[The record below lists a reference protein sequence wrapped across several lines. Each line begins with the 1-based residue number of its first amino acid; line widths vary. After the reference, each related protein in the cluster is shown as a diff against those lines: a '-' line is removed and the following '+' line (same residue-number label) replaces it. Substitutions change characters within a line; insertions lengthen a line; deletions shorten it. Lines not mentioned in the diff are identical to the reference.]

1 MNNLPTI
8 FSFEGIDVR
17 TITKEGNPW
26 WVLSDVC
33 KVLEIALPH
42 RAADRLDSDEKDR
55 HNMTTLGGSQEM
67 TIINESGLYSLI
79 LTSRKPSAKRF
90 KKWVTSEVLPA
101 IRKTG
106 GYMVATPEETPE
118 QIMARAILVAQ
129 DTIKRQQ
136 AELDVK
142 QDIIDREVNHITI
155 HQYETAAGRY
165 FTRQEKV
172 RLGQLATKIAK
183 ELGIKITKKQMLYH
197 GGKTGRPI
205 DSSVNVYPR
214 ELLAK
219 AEELMDL

>member
-1 MNNLPTI
+1 MNNLPTT
-8 FSFEGIDVR
+8 FSFEGNQVR
-17 TITKEGNPW
+17 TIMQNGEPW
-26 WVLSDVC
+26 WVLADVC
-33 KVLEIALPH
+33 KVLDLKNPTHSAN
-42 RAADRLDSDEKDR
+42 RLDDDER
-55 HNMTTLGGSQEM
+55 ATLNVGRQGEA
-67 TIINESGLYSLI
+67 TIINESGLYSVI
-79 LTSRKPSAKRF
+79 LTSRKPAAKRF

-106 GYMVATPEETPE
+106 GYMVAAPDETPE

-129 DTIKRQQ
+129 DTIRRQQ

-142 QDIIDREVNHITI
+142 QDIIDREVNHITV

-165 FTRQEKV
+165 FTRPEKV

-183 ELGIKITKKQMLYH
+183 ELGIKITKKPMLYH

-219 AEELMDL
+219 AEELMHL